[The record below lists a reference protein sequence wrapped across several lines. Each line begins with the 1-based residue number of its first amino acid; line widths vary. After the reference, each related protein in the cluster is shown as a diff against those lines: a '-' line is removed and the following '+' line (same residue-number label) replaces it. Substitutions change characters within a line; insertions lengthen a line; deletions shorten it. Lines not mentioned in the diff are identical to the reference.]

1 MRFDDRLATVLAQPI
16 SDASARAAAWRQL
29 VDLLA
34 QRPANADTPMSLRA
48 YEVLRAWRDVV
59 PAAERRVIGAGFAG
73 RTVSAALVSFFAE
86 DNPAVVAPV
95 IAQAQLSDE
104 DWLRLLPGFSP
115 STRALMRHRRDLSDG
130 VTRALDTLGPSDRI
144 IGGPAR
150 PAPMEQPVAKPAA
163 AHASETT
170 GATLQISD
178 LVERIEAFRRGR
190 TSNAEPQ
197 PDVSKTADPAPEP
210 LMAFRFETGWDGTI
224 LWTDC
229 TPRGPIIGLSVA
241 TMAEERNH
249 GVDGYAAGAFRR
261 RSPFRDARLTI
272 AAAGVAGGEWRISAV
287 PFFDTINGRFLGY
300 RGTARRPRHDE
311 RAEHPPSGL
320 YGSAL
325 PAESLRQLVHE
336 IRTPLNAIIGFAEM
350 IDHQILGP
358 ASIAYRERACDIL
371 SEAQR
376 LLVAVDD
383 LDTAA
388 RLDAHSLVLEPRRVD
403 GAALLAALRGDV
415 ASLVD
420 QREVQLEARIAT
432 ELPPIAADPAS
443 VERMFSRLLSATV
456 GLAAGGEHIIY
467 ALGLDGSA
475 PSRLRFEIDRP
486 AVMRDRDERS
496 MLDPGYSPDGDWP
509 DAPVLGLGF
518 SLRLVRNLAEAA
530 GGRLFVEPD
539 RFVLVLPTAV
549 DVATEVEE
557 KA

>member
-34 QRPANADTPMSLRA
+34 QRPADADTPMSLRA
-48 YEVLRAWRDVV
+48 YEALRAWRDFV
-59 PAAERRVIGAGFAG
+59 PAAERRAIGAAFAG
-73 RTVSAALVSFFAE
+73 RNVSAALVSFFAE
-86 DNPAVVAPV
+86 DNPAVAAPV
-95 IAQAQLSDE
+95 IGQARLSDE

-115 STRALMRHRRDLSDG
+115 SARALMRHRRDLG
-130 VTRALDTLGPSDRI
+130 AKVMRALDSLGPSDRI
-144 IGGPAR
+144 IAGTPRSAPVER
-150 PAPMEQPVAKPAA
+150 PATAQAKTPSATMG
-163 AHASETT
+163 E
-170 GATLQISD
+170 TLQISD

-190 TSNAEPQ
+190 TSKAESRPEI
-197 PDVSKTADPAPEP
+197 SKTAAPAPEP
-210 LMAFRFETGWDGTI
+210 IMAFRFETGWDGTI

-229 TPRGPIIGLSVA
+229 TPRGPIIGLSVS
-241 TMAEERNH
+241 TMADERNH
-249 GVDGYAAGAFRR
+249 GVDGHAAGAFRR
-261 RSPFRDARLTI
+261 RAPFRDARLTV
-272 AAAGVAGGEWRISAV
+272 AVAGGAGGEWRISAV
-287 PFFDTINGRFLGY
+287 PFFDTVNGRFLGY

-350 IDHQILGP
+350 IDHQMLGP
-358 ASIAYRERACDIL
+358 ASIAYRDRASDIL

-388 RLDAHSLVLEPRRVD
+388 RLDAHSLALEPRQVD
-403 GAALLAALRGDV
+403 GAGLLAALRADV
-415 ASLVD
+415 APLAD
-420 QREVQLEARIAT
+420 QREVKLEAWITAN
-432 ELPPIAADPAS
+432 LPPIAADPAS

-456 GLAAGGEHIIY
+456 GLAAEGEHIAY
-467 ALGLDGSA
+467 SLGHDGSA

-530 GGRLFVEPD
+530 GGRLFIEQD
-539 RFVLVLPTAV
+539 RFVLVLPAAV
-549 DVATEVEE
+549 DGTIEVEE